1 MVIIGVKGLAK
12 ELLQIVEE
20 YNNAK
25 NLVFFDDINLDEPTL
40 LYDKYSVLRT
50 EEEVINHFRSDN
62 RFILGLGSPK
72 LRGKLYK
79 RFKAIGGELFNII
92 DRTTTIGLYVTLGE
106 GLTLMSGVKISNGVK
121 IGKGLLAYYDSIITH
136 DVEIGDFVE
145 LSPGCKLL
153 GHVKIGDQ
161 VHVGAGAI
169 ILPRLQIGEGSI
181 IGAGAVVTKD
191 VESYT
196 VLVGNPAKV
205 LEKEN
210 K

>member
-1 MVIIGVKGLAK
+1 
-12 ELLQIVEE
+12 
-20 YNNAK
+20 
-25 NLVFFDDINLDEPTL
+25 
-40 LYDKYSVLRT
+40 LRT
-50 EEEVINHFRSDN
+50 EEEVINHFSTDN

-79 RFKAIGGELFNII
+79 RFKAIGGELYNII
-92 DRTTTIGLYVTLGE
+92 DKTTTIGSYVTLGE

-121 IGKGLLAYYDSIITH
+121 MGKGLLAYYDSIITH

-169 ILPRLQIGEGSI
+169 ILSNVI
-181 IGAGAVVTKD
+181 IADNAIVGAGAVVTKN
-191 VESYT
+191 VNFGET
-196 VLVGNPAKV
+196 VAGVPARNIK
-205 LEKEN
+205 
-210 K
+210 

>member
-1 MVIIGVKGLAK
+1 MVIIGAKGLAK
-12 ELLQIVEE
+12 ELLQIVED

-40 LYDKYSVLRT
+40 LYDKYPVLKT

-79 RFKAIGGELFNII
+79 RFKATGGELYNLI
-92 DRTTTIGLYVTLGE
+92 DKTTTIGSYVTLGK
-106 GLTLMSGVKISNGVK
+106 GLTLMSGVKVSNGVK

-169 ILPRLQIGEGSI
+169 ILPRLQIGEGAI

-196 VLVGNPAKV
+196 VVVGNPAKV
-205 LEKEN
+205 LKNEN

>member
-1 MVIIGVKGLAK
+1 MVIIGAKGLAK
-12 ELLQIVEE
+12 ELLQIVED

-50 EEEVINHFRSDN
+50 EEEVINHFSTDN
-62 RFILGLGSPK
+62 RFILGLGTPK

-79 RFKAIGGELFNII
+79 GFKAIGGELYNLI
-92 DRTTTIGLYVTLGE
+92 DNTTTIGSYVTLGE
-106 GLTLMSGVKISNGVK
+106 GLTLMSGVKVSNGVK
-121 IGKGLLAYYDSIITH
+121 MGKGLLAYYDSIITH

-161 VHVGAGAI
+161 VHVGSGAI
-169 ILPRLQIGEGSI
+169 ILPRLQIGEGAI

-191 VESYT
+191 VEPHT
-196 VLVGNPAKV
+196 VVVGNPAKV
-205 LEKEN
+205 LKKEN

>member
-1 MVIIGVKGLAK
+1 MVIIGAKGLAK
-12 ELLQIVEE
+12 ELLQIVEDS
-20 YNNAK
+20 NNTK

-40 LYDKYSVLRT
+40 LYDKYPVLKT

-79 RFKAIGGELFNII
+79 RFKAIGGELYNLI
-92 DRTTTIGLYVTLGE
+92 DKTTTIGSYVTLGE

-169 ILPRLQIGEGSI
+169 ILSNVI
-181 IGAGAVVTKD
+181 IADKAIVGAGTVVTKN
-191 VESYT
+191 VNFGEI
-196 VLVGNPAKV
+196 VAGVPARNIK
-205 LEKEN
+205 
-210 K
+210 

>member
-1 MVIIGVKGLAK
+1 MVIIGAKGLAK
-12 ELLQIVEE
+12 ELLQIVEDS
-20 YNNAK
+20 NNTK

-40 LYDKYSVLRT
+40 LYDKYPVLKT

-79 RFKAIGGELFNII
+79 RFKAIGGELYNLI
-92 DRTTTIGLYVTLGE
+92 DKTTTIGSYVTLGE

-169 ILPRLQIGEGSI
+169 ILSNVI
-181 IGAGAVVTKD
+181 IADNAIVGAGAVVTKN
-191 VESYT
+191 VNFGET
-196 VLVGNPAKV
+196 VAGVPARNIK
-205 LEKEN
+205 
-210 K
+210 

>member
-1 MVIIGVKGLAK
+1 MVIIGAKGLAK
-12 ELLQIVEE
+12 ELLQIVEDS
-20 YNNAK
+20 NDAK
-25 NLVFFDDINLDEPTL
+25 NLVFFDDINLDEPIL
-40 LYDKYSVLRT
+40 LYNKYPVLRT
-50 EEEVINHFRSDN
+50 EQEVINHFRSDN

-79 RFKAIGGELFNII
+79 RFKAIGGELYNLI
-92 DRTTTIGLYVTLGE
+92 DKTTTIGSYVTLGE
-106 GLTLMSGVKISNGVK
+106 GLTLMSGVKVSNGVK

-161 VHVGAGAI
+161 VHVGSGAI
-169 ILPRLQIGEGSI
+169 ILPRLQIGEGAI

-191 VESYT
+191 VEPHT
-196 VLVGNPAKV
+196 VVVGNPAKV
-205 LEKEN
+205 LKKEN

>member
-1 MVIIGVKGLAK
+1 MVIIGAKGLAK
-12 ELLQIVEE
+12 ELLQIVEDS
-20 YNNAK
+20 NNTK

-40 LYDKYSVLRT
+40 LYDKYPVLKT

-79 RFKAIGGELFNII
+79 RFKAIGGELYNLI
-92 DRTTTIGLYVTLGE
+92 DKTTTIGSYVNLGE

-169 ILPRLQIGEGSI
+169 ILSNVI
-181 IGAGAVVTKD
+181 IADNAIVGAGAVVTKN
-191 VESYT
+191 VNFGET
-196 VLVGNPAKV
+196 VAGVPARNIK
-205 LEKEN
+205 
-210 K
+210 

>member
-1 MVIIGVKGLAK
+1 MVIIGAKGLAK
-12 ELLQIVEE
+12 ELLQIVEDS
-20 YNNAK
+20 NNTK

-40 LYDKYSVLRT
+40 LYDKYPVLKT

-79 RFKAIGGELFNII
+79 RFKAIGGELYNLI
-92 DRTTTIGLYVTLGE
+92 DKTTTIGSYVTLGE

-169 ILPRLQIGEGSI
+169 ILSNVI
-181 IGAGAVVTKD
+181 IADNAIVGAGAVVTKN
-191 VESYT
+191 VNFGEI
-196 VLVGNPAKV
+196 VAGVPARNIK
-205 LEKEN
+205 
-210 K
+210 

>member
-1 MVIIGVKGLAK
+1 MVIIGAKGLAK
-12 ELLQIVEE
+12 ELLQIVEDS
-20 YNNAK
+20 NNAK

-40 LYDKYSVLRT
+40 LYNKYSVLRT

-62 RFILGLGSPK
+62 RFILGLGRPK
-72 LRGKLYK
+72 LRGKLHK
-79 RFKAIGGELFNII
+79 RFKAIGGELYSLI
-92 DRTTTIGLYVTLGE
+92 DKTTTIGSYVTLGE
-106 GLTLMSGVKISNGVK
+106 GLTLMSGVKVSNGVK
-121 IGKGLLAYYDSIITH
+121 IGKGLLGYYDSIITH

-169 ILPRLQIGEGSI
+169 ILPRLQIGEGAI

-191 VESYT
+191 VESYAM
-196 VLVGNPAKV
+196 VVGNPAK
-205 LEKEN
+205 LIKNEN